1 MSHKQIILKVLMRYQ
16 NLLHESTI
24 QKTLVDVL
32 KDKGLR
38 ESFAEDLCHEISIN
52 MESEQRQVVST
63 VNRICLN

>member
-16 NLLHESTI
+16 DLLHENTI
-24 QKTLVDVL
+24 QKTLIDVL

-38 ESFAEDLCHEISIN
+38 ESFAEDLCHEISLN
-52 MESEQRQVVST
+52 MEEKTSQEVNT